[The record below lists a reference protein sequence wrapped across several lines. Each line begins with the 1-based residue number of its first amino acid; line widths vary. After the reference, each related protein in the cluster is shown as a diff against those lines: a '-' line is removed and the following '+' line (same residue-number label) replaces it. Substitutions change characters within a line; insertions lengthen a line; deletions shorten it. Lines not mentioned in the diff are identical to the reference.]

1 MCNHKLKNCRAV
13 FISDLHLGFRLSNAN
28 ACLEFLKQV
37 EPEQL
42 YLVGDTIDGWRL
54 MHRWFYPSEHRQVL
68 EQLSRMQLAGC
79 EIILLPGNH
88 DDFLRHPDFMTERR
102 FPKHE
107 PIFSAMGQSLG
118 SFRWA
123 EDIIH
128 TTSSGKRLLVI
139 HGDLFDNVEKR
150 TKGLSV
156 WGSRI
161 FDRILWV
168 LPTKLC
174 HQIRRFFKWF
184 MARPESIR
192 QRLISETMRR
202 GCDGFI
208 YGHIHQPCINSEDRV
223 LSINLGDWV
232 ENESFL
238 MEHHDGS
245 LELVNFGKSLGT
257 IGSE

>member
-1 MCNHKLKNCRAV
+1 
-13 FISDLHLGFRLSNAN
+13 
-28 ACLEFLKQV
+28 
-37 EPEQL
+37 
-42 YLVGDTIDGWRL
+42 
-54 MHRWFYPSEHRQVL
+54 
-68 EQLSRMQLAGC
+68 MQLAGC

-88 DDFLRHPDFMTERR
+88 DDFLRHPDFMTERCL
-102 FPKHE
+102 PKHE
-107 PIFSAMGQSLG
+107 PIFSAMGKSLG
-118 SFRWA
+118 AFRWA
-123 EDIIH
+123 EDIVH

-161 FDRILWV
+161 FDRILWI
-168 LPTKLC
+168 LPTKFC

-192 QRLISETMRR
+192 QRLISETMHR
-202 GCDGFI
+202 GCDGVI
-208 YGHIHQPCINSEDRV
+208 YGHIHQPCINQEDQV

-238 MEHHDGS
+238 VEHQDGS
-245 LELVNFGKSLGT
+245 LELINFGKSLAT
-257 IGSE
+257 IGSQ